1 MPVDSKQLTR
11 EWIRFLKNN
20 QIAVS
25 SKDTPGRLDYKRKV
39 SSEDLSRFLE
49 VKTDF
54 SEEDI
59 SNAIHMALAKK
70 AQGAAPKKLQKPN
83 SGAIAVRPPEK
94 MAPPQIQGTKP
105 PPKKRFSKDGAT
117 DIEYRDINEALVD
130 DTGYTLDEDDVE
142 LIFSILTSKVPST
155 PKSRSNSPVKPQQSP
170 EENETKKFEELN
182 KLRRLIRETLT
193 TAQRKALW
201 RALKD
206 A

>member
-25 SKDTPGRLDYKRKV
+25 SSENPGRLDYKRTV

-54 SEEDI
+54 SEEDV
-59 SNAIHMALAKK
+59 SNAIHMVLAKK
-70 AQGAAPKKLQKPN
+70 AQGATPKKLQKP
-83 SGAIAVRPPEK
+83 SSSAIAVRPPER
-94 MAPPQIQGTKP
+94 MAPLQIQGNKP
-105 PPKKRFSKDGAT
+105 PPKKRFSKDNAT

-130 DTGYTLDEDDVE
+130 DAGYTLDEDDVE
-142 LIFSILTSKVPST
+142 LIFSILTSKVPAAS
-155 PKSRSNSPVKPQQSP
+155 KSRSDTPAKPQQSP
-170 EENETKKFEELN
+170 EENEAKKFEELN